1 MACGIEELAC
11 SLKPWP
17 KLTGSHG
24 DREKEA
30 ASLSLRLRF
39 LFAHKLHE
47 LFRGRNE
54 SVNRVQQLPLAINQ
68 QSGRIP
74 VYPKL
79 AGDRL
84 SGTVVFCVCLYE
96 NVASAKGGNTP
107 IRIDDFVHLLT
118 PAPQMRQIAA
128 TTAPPPPRRPFTGA
142 IQIGPPRNRGGS
154 LSPNVRPRR
163 VH

>member
-54 SVNRVQQLPLAINQ
+54 SVNRVQQLPLAINK

-96 NVASAKGGNTP
+96 NVASVLIDGAAPLVKLDEMQRLMSVLDMAFESVRTGN
-107 IRIDDFVHLLT
+107 
-118 PAPQMRQIAA
+118 IATWA
-128 TTAPPPPRRPFTGA
+128 SRP
-142 IQIGPPRNRGGS
+142 
-154 LSPNVRPRR
+154 
-163 VH
+163 